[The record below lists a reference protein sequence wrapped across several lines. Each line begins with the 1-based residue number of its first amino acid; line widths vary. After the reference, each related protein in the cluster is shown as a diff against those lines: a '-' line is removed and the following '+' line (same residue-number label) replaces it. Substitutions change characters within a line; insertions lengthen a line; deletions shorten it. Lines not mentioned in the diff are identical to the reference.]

1 MVVVSKYIQNCLGQT
16 NTSDISI
23 FSTTK
28 KSKATTTNTRKVHV
42 GFRDMDVTEHFCY
55 ENVGTENR
63 YLLQKLCN

>member
-1 MVVVSKYIQNCLGQT
+1 M

-28 KSKATTTNTRKVHV
+28 KSKATTTNTRKLHV